1 MGLTVFLADD
11 HAGVRVG
18 LRGLG
23 TAMRRSLR
31 SREARAWQPNS
42 PISQGKDSPHNCQGF
57 SLELARFPDAKKG
70 ISP

>member
-42 PISQGKDSPHNCQGF
+42 PISKGPTTVKVFPWNCQDF
-57 SLELARFPDAKKG
+57 LTPKRG